1 MHEILIDIIYKFY
14 DTPLNDDHL
23 KMIKVPKKV
32 EGCRDCLLYI
42 FFINFKISRDALHQ
56 FSLRTIRDIKVRYP
70 VSFENRL
77 LQSPI
82 QSSFDLTGHYVFTHR
97 WTDCMICFLLFLL
110 TNKNFSR
117 AKYKYV
123 IHSKNCKIYFLALS
137 IWKESLHCL
146 LC

>member
-1 MHEILIDIIYKFY
+1 MSLPTGLKKYPCFIYNVSLIPKMILTLKIRYLHGILIDIIYEFH

-70 VSFENRL
+70 VSMCKSIVTITNL
-77 LQSPI
+77 I
-82 QSSFDLTGHYVFTHR
+82 
-97 WTDCMICFLLFLL
+97 FLRSDWSLCVY
-110 TNKNFSR
+110 TN
-117 AKYKYV
+117 
-123 IHSKNCKIYFLALS
+123 
-137 IWKESLHCL
+137 
-146 LC
+146 